1 VIGSD
6 RIGSDRI
13 GSVYECAKG
22 FESRG
27 QDLTRL
33 LSLHHTSHITHH
45 TFNAAAKIIGS
56 STGCLAGGTTGTTEQ
71 PRGKSPCRYSRKPIQ
86 HIVGANIMDFKGN
99 SRSRS
104 RSRDRQQESNG
115 GHSAADARMP
125 TRDDRNGSDGGNN
138 LYITNLSFQV

>member
-1 VIGSD
+1 MSLTIRIQRTGSYTVAF
-6 RIGSDRI
+6 I
-13 GSVYECAKG
+13 A
-22 FESRG
+22 
-27 QDLTRL
+27 
-33 LSLHHTSHITHH
+33 SHITHH
-45 TFNAAAKIIGS
+45 TSHLQCSSEDHRII
-56 STGCLAGGTTGTTEQ
+56 TGCLEGDTSGTTEQ
-71 PRGKSPCRYSRKPIQ
+71 RCGKLPCRHSRKPIQ

-125 TRDDRNGSDGGNN
+125 SRDDRNGSDGGNN